1 MGHAEAPSWPC
12 VRVVQVVRAHH
23 SEALVDGAALASSD
37 LVDRRLHVVVDAA
50 PGHAAEGGEA
60 ARVRIEQ
67 HLVALARIGHQPER
81 AARTERRLS
90 RGR

>member
-23 SEALVDGAALASSD
+23 SEARVDDATLALQDFVDGRA
-37 LVDRRLHVVVDAA
+37 HVVVDAA
-50 PGHAAEGGEA
+50 SGYAAKGSEA

-67 HLVALARIGHQPER
+67 HLVALARVRHQPER
-81 AARTERRLS
+81 AARA
-90 RGR
+90 